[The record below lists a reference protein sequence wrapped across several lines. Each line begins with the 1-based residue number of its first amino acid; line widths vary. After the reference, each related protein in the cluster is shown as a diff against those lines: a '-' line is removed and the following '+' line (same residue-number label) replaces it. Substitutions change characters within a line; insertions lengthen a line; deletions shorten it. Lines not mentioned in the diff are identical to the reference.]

1 MRSTQ
6 PSLDYRWLVTERNVV
21 FKRTWGLAKSS
32 MTVIRLDRELLVLP
46 VLNAVAVIIYGLI
59 LWLVA
64 SGLGADL
71 SGNSDSGGGGLIVIG
86 LLGLIGMNIINT
98 FFKGALVAGAH
109 ERFTGGDPTIG
120 SSISG
125 ASARLHRLIPW
136 ALMATTVGIIMSIVE
151 RQGGQI
157 GRIARGLFDM
167 AWGVITFLIVPV
179 VMFDDLG
186 PIAGLKRSGQ
196 LLRTSW
202 GENVTAQVGF
212 GLLTVVMAIPGI
224 ILIGLGSS
232 TGIWALM
239 VLGVLAIMFAAVV
252 AAALNGIFQTAL
264 YLYVTTGT
272 TPAGFGEQQLDAS
285 FNQK

>member
-1 MRSTQ
+1 
-6 PSLDYRWLVTERNVV
+6 
-21 FKRTWGLAKSS
+21 

-46 VLNAVAVIIYGLI
+46 VLNALAAIVYALL
-59 LWLVA
+59 LWLIA
-64 SGLGADL
+64 SGLGGDFTGET
-71 SGNSDSGGGGLIVIG
+71 SSGGSGLIAIG
-86 LLGLIGMNIINT
+86 LLGLVGMNVINT
-98 FFKGALVAGAH
+98 FFKGALVSGAH
-109 ERFTGGDPTIG
+109 ERFTGGDPTI
-120 SSISG
+120 SSSLSG
-125 ASARLHRLIPW
+125 ASSRLHRLVPW
-136 ALMATTVGIIMSIVE
+136 ALMATTVGIIMSIIE
-151 RQGGQI
+151 RQGGQL

-202 GENVTAQVGF
+202 GENLTAQVGF

-224 ILIGLGSS
+224 ILIALGSS

-239 VLGVLAIMFAAVV
+239 VIGVLAIMFAAVV

-264 YLYVTTGT
+264 YLYVTTGE
-272 TPAGFGEQQLDAS
+272 TPTGFGEQQLASS
-285 FNQK
+285 FNPQG